1 MQNAN
6 NLSKEEILNLLA
18 AMIDGIDGV
27 ESEFG
32 TETLSRYWNVE
43 KVEQAR
49 TLLDQLSNANTA
61 KAL

>member
-6 NLSKEEILNLLA
+6 NISKEEILNLLA
-18 AMIDGIDGV
+18 AVIDGIDGV

-43 KVEQAR
+43 KIEQAR
-49 TLLDQLSNANTA
+49 TLLDQLSNVNTA